1 MSYRRKL
8 IILILS
14 IGICFGIMAIYEK
27 IVIHHDFEE
36 ILILKQ
42 EVKRGEMLN
51 PEMFRKVRIEKGNE
65 SEDMNFVKMDQLKGV
80 VANFDMKKGNIL
92 LKENILSLQV
102 YNKAEEGYEI
112 ISIPIRNSD
121 DIASYQVRK
130 YQRISLYYTGKTN
143 LASNLLK
150 ELPLESVNSNQNSKL
165 EEGYTTVKLL
175 ENIAIMDI
183 YDQYG
188 NVITSNQIEN
198 GKSEKMDTIMIEVK
212 KDMALKINNLK
223 QYGNFSIAIIQ

>member
-1 MSYRRKL
+1 M
-8 IILILS
+8 
-14 IGICFGIMAIYEK
+14 
-27 IVIHHDFEE
+27 
-36 ILILKQ
+36 
-42 EVKRGEMLN
+42 
-51 PEMFRKVRIEKGNE
+51 
-65 SEDMNFVKMDQLKGV
+65 
-80 VANFDMKKGNIL
+80 
-92 LKENILSLQV
+92 LKENILSLQA
-102 YNKAEEGYEI
+102 YKKAEEGYEI

>member
-14 IGICFGIMAIYEK
+14 IGICFGMMAIYEK

-51 PEMFRKVRIEKGNE
+51 PEMFRKVRMEKGNE

-92 LKENILSLQV
+92 LKENILSLQA
-102 YNKAEEGYEI
+102 YKKAEEGYEI

>member
-14 IGICFGIMAIYEK
+14 IGICFGMMAIYEK

-51 PEMFRKVRIEKGNE
+51 PEMFRKVRMEKGNE

-92 LKENILSLQV
+92 LKENILSLQA
-102 YNKAEEGYEI
+102 YKKAEEGYEI

-188 NVITSNQIEN
+188 NVINSNQIEN